1 MIAPIDVTGIC
12 IETERLFLRPWK
24 SSDLR
29 DFYEYASVDG
39 VGQMAGWLPHKSIE
53 ETKKILDMFITEKKT
68 LALVLK
74 DNGKV
79 IGSVGFEDMD
89 PDPIEEAAY
98 GREIGYVLGK
108 DYWGKGLMTEAV
120 KAVIVHCFEVLGYD
134 YLTCGHFLRNDRSQR
149 IIEKCGFC
157 FFGETNYETRYDTI
171 EVSKNYILHN
181 PRSEVKYV

>member
-1 MIAPIDVTGIC
+1 MKRKLSILISLSMVLTLCACGGG
-12 IETERLFLRPWK
+12 ETE
-24 SSDLR
+24 S
-29 DFYEYASVDG
+29 
-39 VGQMAGWLPHKSIE
+39 
-53 ETKKILDMFITEKKT
+53 ETVTEKPKAT
-68 LALVLK
+68 QTALES
-74 DNGKV
+74 G
-79 IGSVGFEDMD
+79 GFEDMD
-89 PDPIEEAAY
+89 PDPIGEGAY